1 MDQYVRLIKE
11 NIDVSDIIKDID
23 MFLTHLDLWDE
34 NQLSLTSHSG
44 KDDWKCSIG
53 KMEDLEYPETMYR
66 RINKYFKNTSIEKLI
81 FEYPEYYRWR
91 LMKIDPRSI
100 YTIHKDGR
108 DDPNILNLR
117 LHIPIISNDQS
128 YLMFFDNKPVDQKAS
143 NVTYHNLKVG
153 NIYEI
158 NTTNFHTAVNHGSK
172 PRWHIVG
179 VRYEDSTHRTH

>member
-11 NIDVSDIIKDID
+11 NIDVSDIQNDID
-23 MFLTHLDLWDE
+23 MFLTEFDFWHL
-34 NQLSLTSHSG
+34 NQISLTSHTG
-44 KDDWKCSIG
+44 KNDWECSIG
-53 KMEDLEYPETMYR
+53 KMLDLEYPEPIYKKV
-66 RINKYFKNTSIEKLI
+66 NKYFKNTSIEKLI
-81 FEYPEYYRWR
+81 FEYKEYFRWR

-100 YTIHKDGR
+100 YTIHQDGIGH
-108 DDPNILNLR
+108 DHIQNLR
-117 LHIPIISNDQS
+117 IHIPIITNDDA
-128 YLMFFDNKPVDQKAS
+128 YLMFYEDLPKDKQSV

-179 VRYEDSTHRTH
+179 VRYENSNNRT

>member
-1 MDQYVRLIKE
+1 MHMDQYVKLIKE
-11 NIDVSDIIKDID
+11 NVDISNIQQDID
-23 MFLTHLDLWDE
+23 MFLTDLDFWHV

-44 KDDWKCSIG
+44 KDDWECSIG
-53 KMEDLEYPETMYR
+53 KMEDLEYPEHLYR
-66 RINKYFKNTSIEKLI
+66 RINKYFKNSSIEKLI

-108 DDPNILNLR
+108 GDPNNRNLR
-117 LHIPIISNDQS
+117 LHIPIITNDKA
-128 YLMFFDNKPVDQKAS
+128 YLMFFKEPPTDSSTVD
-143 NVTYHNLKVG
+143 VTYHNLKVG

-158 NTTNFHTAVNHGSK
+158 NTTNYHTAVNHGNK

-179 VRYEDSTHRTH
+179 VRYEK